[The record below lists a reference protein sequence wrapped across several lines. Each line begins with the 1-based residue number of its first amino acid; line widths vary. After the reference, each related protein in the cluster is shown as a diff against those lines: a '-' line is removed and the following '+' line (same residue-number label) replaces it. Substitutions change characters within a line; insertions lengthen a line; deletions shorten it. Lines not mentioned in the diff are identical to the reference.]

1 MRHIDR
7 LPIPDILAQKHDE
20 WQRKFEEK
28 LATHPKARPDNSKY
42 GHKDILS
49 LLYTMSYGKCFY
61 CEKALAFDSKEIDHQ
76 IEVAVDSSKA
86 YEWDNL
92 YLACPNCNDKLTHA
106 VIPVQNA
113 LDPCRDSDETIA
125 QNLTFNGELIQ
136 AKNGSQKGLDTI
148 KKYKLNTELLDH
160 LRLKVL
166 KQLFTVVVDIQKR
179 MISEHRACLN
189 EDEKNSIKVFMQPDH
204 QFSLMCKVYIEQ
216 NFSEVLG

>member
-1 MRHIDR
+1 MYIRKGGVYESFYQDR

-28 LATHPKARPDNSKY
+28 LATHPKARPDNRKC

-49 LLYTMSYGKCFY
+49 SLYTMSYGKCFY
-61 CEKALAFDSKEIDHQ
+61 CEKTLAFDSKEIDHQ

-92 YLACPNCNDKLTHA
+92 YLACPNCNDKLNHA

-113 LDPCRDSDETIA
+113 LDPCRDNDETIA

-136 AKNGSQKGLDTI
+136 AINGSQKGLDTI

-166 KQLFTVVVDIQKR
+166 KQLFTVVVNIQSRGELNTIQKKENR
-179 MISEHRACLN
+179 S
-189 EDEKNSIKVFMQPDH
+189 
-204 QFSLMCKVYIEQ
+204 
-216 NFSEVLG
+216 